1 VSERTKAGKVSEP
14 LRHLQ
19 TEVDLKAG
27 QVSAFTSLKD
37 RDWVLAYH
45 EILRAPSKYLYGVSR
60 AQLEEHTSLFAPAAS
75 GITSGMSSP
84 RITFDDG
91 HRSNYETA
99 YPLLEQYGLRATF
112 FVLAG
117 CLGGSIEYLSW
128 SQAREMVASG
138 HRVQSHGWSHRLLTQ
153 CGPRELEE
161 ELSRSKQ
168 ELENRLGIGVDSFSA
183 PGGRWN
189 ERIVAA
195 AARAGYKFMFHS
207 NPWMRPQNLEG
218 VRIQGRLMVTSRM
231 DGQALRKQMQTS
243 EPLRIYLLTKYHAK
257 ERMRGLLGEGLYH
270 RLWCWLANFDPENEM
285 EVRVNGQA
293 NGMGGSG
300 RA

>member
-1 VSERTKAGKVSEP
+1 VSEQTQAGTVSEAM
-14 LRHLQ
+14 RHLQ
-19 TEVDLKAG
+19 TEVDLKTG
-27 QVSAFTSLKD
+27 QVSALTSRVD

-45 EILRAPSKYLYGVSR
+45 EISPAPSKYLYGVSH
-60 AQLEEHTSLFAPAAS
+60 AQFEEHASLFAPDAS
-75 GITSGMSSP
+75 GTTAGRSSP
-84 RITFDDG
+84 GITFDDG
-91 HRSNYETA
+91 HRSNFETA

-117 CLGGSIEYLSW
+117 CIGGSAEYLSW
-128 SQAREMVASG
+128 DQARRMAASG

-153 CGPRELEE
+153 CSPRELEE

-168 ELENRLGIGVDSFSA
+168 ELEDRLGIGVDSFST

-189 ERIVAA
+189 EPIVAA
-195 AARAGYKFMFHS
+195 AAQAGYKFMFHS
-207 NPWMRPQNLEG
+207 NPWTRPQNLNG

-243 EPLRIYLLTKYHAK
+243 EPLRMYLLTKYRAK
-257 ERMRGLLGEGLYH
+257 ERMRGLFGERLYH
-270 RLWCWLANFDPENEM
+270 RLWCRLANWNPEDGM
-285 EVRVNGQA
+285 EVQVNGQR
-293 NGMGGSG
+293 NKEEKSG

>member
-1 VSERTKAGKVSEP
+1 MSERTQAGTASETM
-14 LRHLQ
+14 RHIQ

-27 QVSAFTSLKD
+27 QVSALTSLID

-45 EILRAPSKYLYGVSR
+45 EILPAPSKYLYGVSH
-60 AQLEEHTSLFAPAAS
+60 AQFKEHASLFTPAAS
-75 GITSGMSSP
+75 GTTSSMSSP
-84 RITFDDG
+84 GITFDDG
-91 HRSNYETA
+91 HRSNFETA

-117 CLGGSIEYLSW
+117 CLGRSIEYLSW
-128 SQAREMVASG
+128 SQASEMAASG

-168 ELENRLGIGVDSFSA
+168 ELENRLGIGVDSFSP

-207 NPWMRPQNLEG
+207 NPWARPQNLNG

-231 DGQALRKQMQTS
+231 DGQALRTQMQTS
-243 EPLRIYLLTKYHAK
+243 EPLRMYLLTKYHAK
-257 ERMRGLLGEGLYH
+257 ERMRGLLGERFYH
-270 RLWCWLANFDPENEM
+270 RLWCWLANFDPESEM
-285 EVRVNGQA
+285 EVQVNGQR
-293 NGMGGSG
+293 NKEEKPG